1 MALFSRKNPKDD
13 GKPADSLKWYFPT
26 TDHGGIQGFSDSQLE
41 YFQGDHEKYIAREAI
56 QNAVDARLN
65 YKKPVTVIFEKLDIA
80 VSQIPGWQML
90 LDRCKKCL
98 DFEKGQEKSENF
110 FRNAIELLKGD
121 KISVLKIS
129 DFNTT
134 GLLGSDDDRAG
145 GWYRL
150 VRADGVSSPKGVGGG
165 SFGIGKGAPIAASL
179 LRTVFYSSISENNQP
194 VFQGKARLVSHL
206 GDDNDVKQGVGFY
219 GIDGYLSIRDTK
231 LIPDI
236 FERSERGT
244 DIYVLGYGAGEMWKE
259 KLIESVMKNSW
270 LAIHDGDLEVII
282 RDGDEKNINKNNL
295 KDCFSNYKTGE
306 AAFFYE
312 ARINWTQKFEK
323 EYKHLGKV
331 ALFVKKSDGYPGKVM
346 MVRKPK
352 MLVDTKAYRV
362 LREDYAG
369 VFICDNDR
377 GNLLLRDLEPPAH
390 DKWDRERGA
399 KNGWAA
405 MLELDSFIKE
415 SLKSMGQISNSE
427 PQDIP
432 GLDRYLPDSDER
444 DYLSDSKDMPTH
456 PTDSSENE
464 ESSKEVGAIK
474 EPTPAGVEGILRKVT
489 VKSPAIGSGSIP
501 GGGESNKTTGG
512 NNEGSG
518 GGEEEGDRQGKRI
531 RTADVS
537 FRSFVQKTKQGIEYH
552 FVILGRE
559 DCDGSIRIV
568 AVGDDGN
575 YSADL
580 ANARDLDSKNE
591 LEISGAFIKG
601 LSIGKGKIIR
611 LAVSLKSRK
620 KYALAIENY
629 EG

>member
-1 MALFSRKNPKDD
+1 
-13 GKPADSLKWYFPT
+13 
-26 TDHGGIQGFSDSQLE
+26 
-41 YFQGDHEKYIAREAI
+41 
-56 QNAVDARLN
+56 
-65 YKKPVTVIFEKLDIA
+65 
-80 VSQIPGWQML
+80 
-90 LDRCKKCL
+90 
-98 DFEKGQEKSENF
+98 
-110 FRNAIELLKGD
+110 
-121 KISVLKIS
+121 
-129 DFNTT
+129 
-134 GLLGSDDDRAG
+134 
-145 GWYRL
+145 
-150 VRADGVSSPKGVGGG
+150 
-165 SFGIGKGAPIAASL
+165 
-179 LRTVFYSSISENNQP
+179 
-194 VFQGKARLVSHL
+194 
-206 GDDNDVKQGVGFY
+206 
-219 GIDGYLSIRDTK
+219 
-231 LIPDI
+231 
-236 FERSERGT
+236 
-244 DIYVLGYGAGEMWKE
+244 
-259 KLIESVMKNSW
+259 
-270 LAIHDGDLEVII
+270 
-282 RDGDEKNINKNNL
+282 
-295 KDCFSNYKTGE
+295 
-306 AAFFYE
+306 
-312 ARINWTQKFEK
+312 
-323 EYKHLGKV
+323 
-331 ALFVKKSDGYPGKVM
+331 
-346 MVRKPK
+346 
-352 MLVDTKAYRV
+352 
-362 LREDYAG
+362 
-369 VFICDNDR
+369 
-377 GNLLLRDLEPPAH
+377 
-390 DKWDRERGA
+390 
-399 KNGWAA
+399 
-405 MLELDSFIKE
+405 
-415 SLKSMGQISNSE
+415 MGQISNSE